1 MKKFKPTLFIAIV
14 LLVFFFTCKNSFS
27 TTVNVSVSSFQF
39 SPASI
44 SVQVG
49 DTVRWNWVNGSHTTT
64 CDGSALTSRPAGA
77 AAWSSSIN
85 SVSTTFAYKVTVA
98 GTYNYK
104 CVPHGGGGMVGV
116 ITASAPLVT
125 LNLTALMEGFW
136 NGSFT
141 VQDTVRVYLRNQT
154 SPYAIMDQA
163 KIKLSSSGNGTLTFS
178 SAPGGTY
185 YISVIHRNS
194 IETWCKNP
202 QSFTAGTTKIY
213 DFTTGAAQAF
223 GNNMILKSG
232 KYVFYGGDVV
242 RDGTVDASDISK
254 VDNDATLSL
263 SGYVVSD
270 LTGDDFV
277 DAQDLSLVDN
287 NAFNSVSSVLP

>member
-14 LLVFFFTCKNSFS
+14 LLAFFFNCKNSFS

-49 DTVRWNWVNGSHTTT
+49 DTVRWNWLNGSHTTT
-64 CDGSALTSRPAGA
+64 CDGTALTSRPAGA
-77 AAWSSSIN
+77 AAWNSSIN
-85 SVSTTFAYKVTVA
+85 SVTNTFAYKVTVA

-116 ITASAPLVT
+116 ITASAPAVT

-136 NGSFT
+136 NGTFT

-154 SPYAIMDQA
+154 SPYVILDQA

-194 IETWCKNP
+194 IETWSKTP
-202 QSFTAGTTKIY
+202 QLFTAGTTKTY

-287 NAFNSVSSVLP
+287 NAFNSVSSILP

>member
-1 MKKFKPTLFIAIV
+1 MIKSNTCLFKAIV
-14 LLVFFFTCKNSFS
+14 ILSFFFFCKNSFS
-27 TTVNVSVSSFQF
+27 TTINVSVSSFQF

-49 DTVRWNWVNGSHTTT
+49 DTVRWNWLNGSHTTT

-77 AAWSSSIN
+77 AAWNSSIN
-85 SVSTTFAYKVTVA
+85 SVINTFAYKVTVA

-104 CVPHGGGGMVGV
+104 CIPHGGGGMVGV
-116 ITASAPLVT
+116 ITATAPLVT
-125 LNLTALMEGFW
+125 LNLTSLMEGFW
-136 NGSFT
+136 NGT
-141 VQDTVRVYLRNQT
+141 VAVQDTVRVYLRNQT
-154 SPYAIMDQA
+154 SPYAIIDQS
-163 KIKLSSSGNGTLTFS
+163 KIKLSASGNGTLTFS

-185 YISVIHRNS
+185 FISVIHRNS
-194 IETWCKNP
+194 IETWSKTP
-202 QSFTAGTTKIY
+202 QSFTAGIAKIY
-213 DFTTGAAQAF
+213 DFTTDAAKAF
-223 GNNMILKSG
+223 GDNMRLKSG
-232 KYVFYGGDVV
+232 KYVFYGGDVI
-242 RDGTVDASDISK
+242 RDGTVDASDISR
-254 VDNDATLSL
+254 VDNDAFLSL